1 MPTQTFFNLD
11 EDKKERIIAA
21 SIDEFANY
29 SISNAS
35 IQRIVK
41 EAGIPR
47 GSFYQYFTDIK
58 DLYRYI
64 FTISGEKKIV
74 YMGDAIAALN
84 KLSTF
89 EVIRELYKAGIRFAN
104 ENPKLAQIGN
114 RLLREDVSIRQEI
127 VGDLEKQSQLFFED
141 LLKKGKEKG
150 DINSDLDVEVGAFL
164 FYSLNFAIVD
174 RLLSSEDNIDLLDK
188 LDEFLDF
195 SNKVLF
201 VMENGMKSKN

>member
-74 YMGDAIAALN
+74 YMGDTIAALN

-89 EVIRELYKAGIRFAN
+89 AVIRELYKAGIRFAN

-127 VGDLEKQSQLFFED
+127 MGDLEKQSQLFFED

-150 DINSDLDVEVGAFL
+150 DISSDLDVEVGAFL

-188 LDEFLDF
+188 LDEFLNF